1 MTERDNFIQICNLTT
16 SLMGLEKGSLALKS
30 RKQNLQVPRMVAS
43 MVARIEDKIPHTII
57 ADVLNRHRTLVY
69 HYEKMHKGN
78 YVWKKYRDAFNKVYI
93 AYKKMESEKKIF
105 VDKYRMKEY
114 LLKNGVKQSEKNE
127 VRIMIKSGKVGV
139 IIVTSY
145 MDFSNQLENIKF
157 ALEDYKYKMEIL

>member
-1 MTERDNFIQICNLTT
+1 
-16 SLMGLEKGSLALKS
+16 MGLEKGSLALKS